1 MSGAS
6 LAVQNALVAALQADA
21 LLTDTVSGIYDSVP
35 VAAALPYVTLGGDIA
50 SDASSKTGSGREHRV
65 MISVWDDVPGVA
77 RVKALL
83 ARVEAVVPGIAG
95 ERDGHQFISA
105 LFLRNFVTRNP
116 DGATQGVAEFRI
128 RSQQIEGN

>member
-21 LLTDTVSGIYDSVP
+21 VLTVAVSGIYDSVP
-35 VAAALPYVTLGGDIA
+35 VDAALPYVTLGGDIA
-50 SDASSKTGSGREHRV
+50 SYAGSKTGSGREHRV
-65 MISVWDDVPGVA
+65 MISVWDEEPGVA
-77 RVKALL
+77 RAKLLL
-83 ARVEAVVPGIAG
+83 ARVEAVVPLVGG
-95 ERDGHQFISA
+95 VHDGHHIVSA
-105 LFLRNFVTRNP
+105 LFLRSFVTRNP

>member
-1 MSGAS
+1 MSGAG
-6 LAVQNALVAALQADA
+6 LAVQNALIAALQADA
-21 LLTDTVSGIYDSVP
+21 LLTDAVSGIYDSVP
-35 VAAALPYVTLGGDIA
+35 VDAALPYVTLGGDIV

-95 ERDGHQFISA
+95 ERDGHQIISA
-105 LFLRNFVTRNP
+105 LFLRSFVTRNP